1 MKNTTEVSQEEID
14 TSVVFFIQLKINFK
28 LIPQSCFSSNLKS
41 ILSNHL
47 FGDKEKEVKTIKQF
61 VHMLYVSM
69 PDIRTSKKRIDV
81 RKLMRNLRRIKDD
94 EKAPNKT
101 AKRTLCFNELIEAKQ
116 DGTESVS
123 TYLNRYYI
131 LFERFEINK

>member
-1 MKNTTEVSQEEID
+1 
-14 TSVVFFIQLKINFK
+14 
-28 LIPQSCFSSNLKS
+28 
-41 ILSNHL
+41 
-47 FGDKEKEVKTIKQF
+47 
-61 VHMLYVSM
+61 M

-123 TYLNRYYI
+123 TYLNRVSELAKELDEAGQVMSDELVAAI
-131 LFERFEINK
+131 AVKGLFPK